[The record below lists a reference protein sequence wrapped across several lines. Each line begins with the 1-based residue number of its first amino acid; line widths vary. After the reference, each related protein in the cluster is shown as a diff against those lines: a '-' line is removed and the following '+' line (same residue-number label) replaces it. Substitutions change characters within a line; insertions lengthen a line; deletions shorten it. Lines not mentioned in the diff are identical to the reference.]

1 MQGNSG
7 DNLYNAVIHKLG
19 VIFINSLLTFL
30 MREDL
35 EHNFDLA
42 EFNASCRVMKCARQ
56 LFPHSEAQAERWAIH
71 AYNRWIN
78 GQAGSPEEQRDS
90 RCPAWKENLEK
101 FEKRRQNTKLH
112 YY

>member
-1 MQGNSG
+1 
-7 DNLYNAVIHKLG
+7 
-19 VIFINSLLTFL
+19 

-56 LFPHSEAQAERWAIH
+56 LFPHSERQAQLWAVY
-71 AYNRWIN
+71 AYNKWTRES
-78 GQAGSPEEQRDS
+78 GETPEMQRDA
-90 RCPAWKENLEK
+90 RCPSWKKNLELY
-101 FEKRRQNTKLH
+101 EKRRKTKLF

>member
-1 MQGNSG
+1 
-7 DNLYNAVIHKLG
+7 
-19 VIFINSLLTFL
+19 

-56 LFPHSEAQAERWAIH
+56 LFPHNEKQAENWAI
-71 AYNRWIN
+71 YCYERWTR
-78 GQAGSPEEQRDS
+78 GEAGTPEMQRD
-90 RCPAWKENLEK
+90 RRNPNWKKALE
-101 FEKRRQNTKLH
+101 EYNKRRAKTKLI

>member
-1 MQGNSG
+1 
-7 DNLYNAVIHKLG
+7 
-19 VIFINSLLTFL
+19 

-56 LFPHSEAQAERWAIH
+56 LFPHSEKQAELWAV
-71 AYNRWIN
+71 YCYDRWIK
-78 GQAGSPEEQRDS
+78 GGASPEEQRDRRNPRWRES
-90 RCPAWKENLEK
+90 LERY
-101 FEKRRQNTKLH
+101 EKRRQNTKII

>member
-1 MQGNSG
+1 
-7 DNLYNAVIHKLG
+7 
-19 VIFINSLLTFL
+19 

-56 LFPHSEAQAERWAIH
+56 LFPHSERQAQLWAVY
-71 AYNRWIN
+71 AYNKWTRES
-78 GQAGSPEEQRDS
+78 GATPEMQRDA
-90 RCPAWKENLEK
+90 RCPSWKKNLELY
-101 FEKRRQNTKLH
+101 EKRRKTKLF

>member
-1 MQGNSG
+1 
-7 DNLYNAVIHKLG
+7 
-19 VIFINSLLTFL
+19 

-56 LFPHSEAQAERWAIH
+56 LFPHSERQAECWAIR
-71 AYNRWIN
+71 AYERWTR
-78 GQAGSPEEQRDS
+78 GDGASPEQQRDARS
-90 RCPAWKENLEK
+90 PEWKKVLEIY
-101 FEKRRQNTKLH
+101 EKRNKTKVQ